1 VVAEVPEEKL
11 SARRREA
18 VEAAFNEAVRTGRR
32 AGLTE
37 EELRDVLNQAL
48 QLDHTDVSGGIT

>member
-1 VVAEVPEEKL
+1 
-11 SARRREA
+11 
-18 VEAAFNEAVRTGRR
+18 VEAAFREAVRTGRR